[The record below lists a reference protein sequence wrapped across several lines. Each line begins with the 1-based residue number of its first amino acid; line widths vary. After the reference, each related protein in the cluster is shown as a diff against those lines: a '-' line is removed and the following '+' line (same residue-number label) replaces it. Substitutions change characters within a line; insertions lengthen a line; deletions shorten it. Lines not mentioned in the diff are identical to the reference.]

1 MTDNTRPEC
10 ALFTYK
16 YSLHPD
22 EIKERMD
29 TP

>member
-1 MTDNTRPEC
+1 MTDNVKPEY

-16 YSLHPD
+16 YGLYPD

-29 TP
+29 AP